1 MTTTRRSAEH
11 RVTAFLDGP
20 DSPDIRNVIHSTDG
34 AKEYGYTA
42 ALVGGVTV
50 YGWATPTIVEALG
63 AGWLERGWAEIA
75 FRHPTYPGDE
85 LTVRVEP
92 SADAGDTWSLRMTK
106 QDGADAVVGT
116 LGLGDAPWLGDLH
129 DTARRVAEAAPA
141 TLPRLTMD
149 VAPVD
154 QDLRPMAVSASAEEM
169 RAYALGKQRSQA
181 PRFIGERPLLHPGW
195 IAARMTPLLHHSYDY
210 GPAIHAKSH
219 IQHLARAESGQS
231 VTVAG
236 HFVETYER
244 KGHHYGVIDGVILAA
259 DGTELARLRHTTI
272 YEVAKRGE
280 G

>member
-20 DSPDIRNVIHSTDG
+20 DSKDIGNVIHSTDG

-50 YGWATPTIVEALG
+50 YGWATPSIVEALG
-63 AGWLERGWAEIA
+63 EAWLEHGWAEIA

-92 SADAGDTWSLRMTK
+92 GDGDTWSLRMTK
-106 QDGADAVVGT
+106 PDGIDAVAGT
-116 LGLGDAPWLGDLH
+116 LGRGDAAWLGGLH
-129 DTARRVAEAAPA
+129 DTARRTAEARPP

-149 VAPVD
+149 VAPVGR
-154 QDLRPMAVSASAEEM
+154 DLRPMAVSASVEEM
-169 RAYALGKQRSQA
+169 REYALGKQRSTD
-181 PRFIGERPLLHPGW
+181 PRFVGERPLIHPGF

-210 GPAIHAKSH
+210 GPAIHARSH
-219 IQHLARAESGQS
+219 IQHVARAESGQTI
-231 VTVAG
+231 TVAG

-244 KGHHYGVIDGVILAA
+244 KGHHYGVIDGTILAA
-259 DGTELARLRHTTI
+259 DGRLLTRIRHTTI
-272 YEVAKRGE
+272 YEVAKRGQ

>member
-20 DSPDIRNVIHSTDG
+20 DSKDIGNVIHSTDG

-50 YGWATPTIVEALG
+50 YGWATPSIVEALG
-63 AGWLERGWAEIA
+63 AGWLEHGWAEIA
-75 FRHPTYPGDE
+75 FRHPTYPGDV

-92 SADAGDTWSLRMTK
+92 GEGETWSLRMTK
-106 QDGADAVVGT
+106 PDGADAVVGT
-116 LGLGDAPWLGDLH
+116 LGLGDAPWLGTLH
-129 DTARRVAEAAPA
+129 DTARRVAETRPA

-149 VAPVD
+149 VAPVG

-169 RAYALGKQRSQA
+169 REYALNKQRSTDA
-181 PRFIGERPLLHPGW
+181 RFTGERPLIHPGW

-219 IQHLARAESGQS
+219 IQHLAPAESGQS

-244 KGHHYGVIDGVILAA
+244 KGHHYGVIDGVMLAA
-259 DGTELARLRHTTI
+259 DGRPLARLRHTTI
-272 YEVAKRGE
+272 YEVAKRGAD
-280 G
+280 